1 VPEFFE
7 LVELAPGVHAAVSD
21 IAGAA
26 VGNAAI
32 IDTGD
37 KTLVIDSFMT
47 AQAAKEL
54 RAEATRLTGRAVFL
68 LVNTH
73 WHSDHTWGNQEFA
86 DVPIVGTERTVELMV
101 ADAPADLGDYEA
113 ELDEYLA
120 TLRARL
126 KSDDPA
132 EHATAQRR
140 IPGVEQWKLAVPGFR
155 LTVPSQIITDR
166 LAVAGQRR
174 VELLTYGGGHT
185 DSDVFAWL
193 PDDRILIAGD
203 LCWNRIHPR
212 THDGHPGPWADILD
226 RLVALGPQQVHPGHG
241 RPGGAE
247 VAGAL
252 VPYMR
257 TVAGYVVATEGGAD
271 AAVLPP
277 PPGSEDWE
285 SPERMRSGV
294 ATLAARSDPAGGGV
308 IA

>member
-132 EHATAQRR
+132 EHAIAQRR

-226 RLVALGPQQVHPGHG
+226 RLVALGPQQVHPGHARG
-241 RPGGAE
+241 E

-252 VPYMR
+252 APYMR

-294 ATLAARSDPAGGGV
+294 ATLAARSDPAGGV